1 MGKILVTGAGGYI
14 GSVTTNL
21 LLENGYSV
29 VALDNF
35 SRGYHAPLELLKSK
49 YGDKLTVYETDLVY
63 TGAKDVLD
71 KEKDIE
77 AVIHFAALLNVG
89 ESFKIPHKYYTNNI
103 GGTSR
108 LLESLIDHGVR
119 YFIFSS
125 SCTVYGNA
133 QYLPIDE
140 KHPVVEPVSPY
151 GFSKLTCEK
160 ILTWYDKL
168 DMIKP
173 IFLRYFNVCGATD
186 DGEIGDSKRPSF
198 HLMQNA
204 VRGALGIEK
213 FELNYANVK
222 TPDGSPIRDYVNVV
236 DLADAHVKAL
246 AWLLREKKGEIFN
259 LGTGSGNSVLE
270 IIKTVKEHTGK
281 DFPVNMSNDRRLD
294 EADKMVADNKKAKE
308 MLGWE
313 PKRTIAQ
320 SVDSLISWYTKHPK
334 GWER

>member
-1 MGKILVTGAGGYI
+1 MSKILVTGAGGYI

-49 YGDKLTVYETDLVY
+49 YADKLTIYEDDLVDD
-63 TGAKDVLD
+63 GAKNILA
-71 KEKDIE
+71 KESDIE

-89 ESFKIPHKYYTNNI
+89 ESFKIPHIYYANNI
-103 GGTSR
+103 GGTAR
-108 LLESLIDHGVR
+108 LLEEIIKR
-119 YFIFSS
+119 NIKNFIFSS

-160 ILTWYDKL
+160 MLDWYKKL
-168 DMIKP
+168 ELINAVS
-173 IFLRYFNVCGATD
+173 LRYFNVCGATD
-186 DGEIGDSKRPSF
+186 DGQIGDSKKPSF

-204 VRGALGIEK
+204 VRGALGIEP
-213 FELNYANVK
+213 FLFNYAKVN

-246 AWLLREKKGEIFN
+246 AWLLREKKSEIFN

-270 IIKTVKEHTGK
+270 IVETVKKLTGK
-281 DFPVNMSNDRRLD
+281 DFPVNDSADRRLD
-294 EADKMVADNKKAKE
+294 EADKMIADNTKIKKA
-308 MLGWE
+308 LGWE
-313 PKRTIAQ
+313 PKHTITD
-320 SVDSLISWYTKHPK
+320 SVNSLISWYTKHPG